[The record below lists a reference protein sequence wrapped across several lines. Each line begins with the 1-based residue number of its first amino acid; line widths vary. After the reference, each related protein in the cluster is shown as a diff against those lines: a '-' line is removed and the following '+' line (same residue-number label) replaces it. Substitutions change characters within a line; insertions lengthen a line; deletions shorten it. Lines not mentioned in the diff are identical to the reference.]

1 MPVYVIHYRAM
12 ELASYLSLTKQT
24 DAEFAAKVNR
34 ERSTITRWR
43 LKQTRPDWDAMASI
57 EDATEGAVTARD
69 FMRSP
74 SEAA

>member
-1 MPVYVIHYRAM
+1 MPVYVIHYRRM

-24 DAEFAAKVNR
+24 DAEFASKVKR

-57 EDATEGAVTARD
+57 EEATEGAVTARD
-69 FMRSP
+69 FMRP
-74 SEAA
+74 TEAA